1 MTQLVIVA
9 KKISDITA
17 NIAKVVIIGM
27 MGVMAVVIIAQV
39 YMRYVAKSPFP
50 WSEELARFLMA
61 WIAFLGAGMGIRIG
75 SHVGVE
81 LFVRKLFS
89 SRMQLWISLLIK
101 IPLFALFFV
110 LIKEGY
116 FLCHDIAFQRSPALM
131 VSMAWPY
138 ASVPVGSFFMFLQF
152 LPSFFENLRDI
163 IVPLPEASSTPQ
175 GEVK

>member
-1 MTQLVIVA
+1 MTQWVMIA
-9 KKISDITA
+9 KKISDTTA
-17 NIAKVVIIGM
+17 NVAKVVIVGM
-27 MGVMAVVIIAQV
+27 MGTMAVVIIIQV

-81 LFVRKLFS
+81 LFVKKLFPL
-89 SRMQLWISLLIK
+89 RAQLWISLLIK
-101 IPLFALFFV
+101 IPLFVLFFV

-116 FLCHDIAFQRSPALM
+116 FLCREIAFQRSPALM

-138 ASVPVGSFFMFLQF
+138 ASVPVGSFFMFLQI
-152 LPSFFENLRDI
+152 LPSLLEDLRDI
-163 IVPLPEASSTPQ
+163 VAPSSEMTSVQ
-175 GEVK
+175 

>member
-1 MTQLVIVA
+1 MTQLVLIA

-17 NIAKVVIIGM
+17 NIAKIVIIGM
-27 MGVMAVVIIAQV
+27 MGIMSVVIIAQV

-89 SRMQLWISLLIK
+89 ARMQL
-101 IPLFALFFV
+101 
-110 LIKEGY
+110 
-116 FLCHDIAFQRSPALM
+116 
-131 VSMAWPY
+131 
-138 ASVPVGSFFMFLQF
+138 
-152 LPSFFENLRDI
+152 
-163 IVPLPEASSTPQ
+163 
-175 GEVK
+175 